1 MSQESRQK
9 KKRPGLLK
17 GILSFVYLALM
28 VLGVRWLVFEVF
40 VIPSGSMYPKLY
52 VNDYLIVSK
61 FDFGLRLPFTK
72 TWALGPFLPKRNS
85 IVVFLSRDES
95 KYYIKR
101 LVGLP
106 GDRLVIAGDFILE
119 VNGEKLT
126 HEPFGEDEKYELSK
140 KTGFPVETFEA
151 YREKGEGFERAIL
164 VDAGE
169 KPPSEWDSEKLEL
182 LSEPY
187 SPPEGYILFMG
198 DNRHQ
203 SHDGRVFGYMEKE
216 KLVGLSRFVGLSCE
230 SKILG
235 AGCDPTKIRGDRILM
250 GTSE

>member
-1 MSQESRQK
+1 MKRS

-17 GILSFVYLALM
+17 GLLSFVYLALI
-28 VLGVRWLVFEVF
+28 VLSVRWLVFEVF

-61 FDFGLRLPFTK
+61 FDFGLRIPFTK
-72 TWALGPFLPKRNS
+72 IWALGPYPSKRNS

-106 GDRLVIAGDFILE
+106 GDELVIAGDFIIEL
-119 VNGEKLT
+119 NGEKLE
-126 HEPFGEDEKYELSK
+126 HELFSDDEKKTLSNK
-140 KTGFPVETFEA
+140 MGFPLGTFEA
-151 YREKGEGFERAIL
+151 FREKGKDFERVIL
-164 VDAGE
+164 VNEGE
-169 KPPSEWDSEKLEL
+169 KPPSEWGEEKLEMM
-182 LSEPY
+182 SESF
-187 SPPEGYILFMG
+187 SPPPGYILFMG

-203 SHDGRVFGYMEKE
+203 SHDGRIFGYMEQE
-216 KLVGLSRFVGLSCE
+216 KLIGLSRFVGLSCE
-230 SKILG
+230 TKVLG
-235 AGCDPTKIRGDRILM
+235 AGCDPTALRTERILM

>member
-1 MSQESRQK
+1 MKQT

-17 GILSFVYLALM
+17 GLLSFVYLALI
-28 VLGVRWLVFEVF
+28 VLSVRWLVFEVF

-61 FDFGLRLPFTK
+61 FDFGLRVPFTK
-72 TWALGPFLPKRNS
+72 TWALGPYPPKRNS

-106 GDRLVIAGDFILE
+106 EDELVIAGDFIIE
-119 VNGEKLT
+119 INGEKVE
-126 HEPFGEDEKYELSK
+126 HEPFSEKEKNSLANK
-140 KTGFPVETFEA
+140 MGFPVETFEA
-151 YREKGEGFERAIL
+151 YREKGEGFERVIL
-164 VDAGE
+164 VDEGE
-169 KPPSEWDSEKLEL
+169 TPPSEWSDEKLEL
-182 LSEPY
+182 MSESF
-187 SPPEGYILFMG
+187 SPPPGYILFMG

-203 SHDGRVFGYMEKE
+203 SHDGRIFGYMEQE
-216 KLVGLSRFVGLSCE
+216 KLIGLSRFVGLSCE
-230 SKILG
+230 SKVLG
-235 AGCDPTKIRGDRILM
+235 AGCDPTALRSERILM

>member
-1 MSQESRQK
+1 MKRS

-17 GILSFVYLALM
+17 GILSFVYLALI
-28 VLGVRWLVFEVF
+28 VLSVRWLVFEVF

-61 FDFGLRLPFTK
+61 FDFGLRIPFTK
-72 TWALGPFLPKRNS
+72 VWALGPYPSKRNS

-106 GDRLVIAGDFILE
+106 GDELIIAGDFIIE
-119 VNGEKLT
+119 VNGEKVE
-126 HEPFGEDEKYELSK
+126 HEIFSNDEKRTLSK
-140 KTGFPVETFEA
+140 KMGFPMETFEA
-151 YREKGEGFERAIL
+151 FKEKGKDFERVIL

-169 KPPSEWDSEKLEL
+169 KAPSEWNKEKLEL
-182 LSEPY
+182 MSESF
-187 SPPEGYILFMG
+187 SPPPGYILFMG

-203 SHDGRVFGYMEKE
+203 SHDGRMFGYMEQE
-216 KLVGLSRFVGLSCE
+216 KLIGLSRFIGLSCE
-230 SKILG
+230 SKVLG
-235 AGCDPTKIRGDRILM
+235 AGCDPTDLRTERILM